1 MKNAA
6 AKPETKKE
14 AAKRDQVDRQPADA
28 ITLKAS
34 IADPL
39 IDGVLTRYGLTV
51 DSDAPRHIYF
61 FDTPDLTLLKA
72 GIIARARR
80 ISGDDHDS
88 TVKFHPVVAADIPA
102 MWRECDGFQLERDLS
117 ETGAITSASLTVP
130 VSKGAIKQVAA
141 GEKGIAKLFSK
152 EQEAFLTAVGGPGI
166 AYEGLCVLGP
176 VAGHCWT
183 LTDPAYPWRITAEL
197 WQREDGT
204 RLMEVAIK
212 APLIQAEVA
221 SAGFMVFMQTVGAQR
236 HMKPQTKTRWIL
248 RHYVKA
254 APAESATVNPSDKAE
269 VNRDQESHQ

>member
-1 MKNAA
+1 MKTAA
-6 AKPETKKE
+6 AKPETRKE
-14 AAKRDQVDRQPADA
+14 AAKCNQVDRHPSGT

-39 IDGVLTRYGLTV
+39 IDGVLSRYGLTV
-51 DSDAPRHIYF
+51 DSDAPRHVYF

-88 TVKFHPVVAADIPA
+88 TIKFHPVVAADLLA

-152 EQEAFLTAVGGPGI
+152 EQEAFITAVSGQAI
-166 AYEGLCVLGP
+166 SYEGLCVLGP
-176 VAGHCWT
+176 VAGYCWVV
-183 LTDPAYPWRITAEL
+183 TDAAYPWRITLEL
-197 WQREDGT
+197 WLREDGT

-221 SAGFMVFMQTVGAQR
+221 GAGFMVFMQAVGAQR
-236 HMKPQTKTRWIL
+236 HMKQQTKTRWIL
-248 RHYVKA
+248 RHYVKT
-254 APAESATVNPSDKAE
+254 APAETAT
-269 VNRDQESHQ
+269 